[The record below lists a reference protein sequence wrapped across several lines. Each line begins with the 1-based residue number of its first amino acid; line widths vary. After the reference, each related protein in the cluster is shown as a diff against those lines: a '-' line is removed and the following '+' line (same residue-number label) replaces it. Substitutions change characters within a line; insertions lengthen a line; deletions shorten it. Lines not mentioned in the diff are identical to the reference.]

1 MSTISSKYH
10 EYSFC
15 MWLSWLLIKLST
27 NPPLFVLIDML
38 CNRYGGR
45 QATQLCAPF
54 IPCLYLPL
62 SEWNKIYIMLCY
74 VMLVFKKGNSRV
86 NYNWYYNGTQLT
98 VTNRIPYLGLLFSSN
113 GSFHQAQLTLA
124 GQANKAVY
132 MLCRKLSKFS
142 NLKPDFMLDLFDKF
156 IAPILNYGCEVWGFH
171 PAPNI
176 ELIALRFYKNILG
189 VKKSTQNDFV
199 YGELGRTPMIVIRHM
214 RIIKYWLNIVM
225 GNKSPYVAG
234 LYHFFMRQV
243 DINNKPSWVRSVK
256 TLLSRKGFGDVWV
269 NQGVEDIDIFMNI
282 FKQRL
287 IDTFRQEWH
296 GRLQESSRARFYRVV
311 KPQHQL
317 SKYLQC
323 VTYKPH
329 RMALS
334 RFIMSSHCLC
344 VETGRWRR
352 PDPIPYERRYCA
364 SCRNKIE
371 DEYHMLFECELYDEL
386 RNTLIPRYFRTRPSM
401 FKLIEFINS
410 ASNKQI
416 RGLAKFVYNAFKIRS
431 NLVWPTG
438 NHSICAY
445 TFELFMLLLTFC
457 SCFVWFHALVTDLL
471 PCWPCVFL
479 SYLYI
484 SRLYGPVASKAIQ

>member
-1 MSTISSKYH
+1 
-10 EYSFC
+10 
-15 MWLSWLLIKLST
+15 
-27 NPPLFVLIDML
+27 
-38 CNRYGGR
+38 
-45 QATQLCAPF
+45 
-54 IPCLYLPL
+54 
-62 SEWNKIYIMLCY
+62 
-74 VMLVFKKGNSRV
+74 
-86 NYNWYYNGTQLT
+86 
-98 VTNRIPYLGLLFSSN
+98 
-113 GSFHQAQLTLA
+113 
-124 GQANKAVY
+124 
-132 MLCRKLSKFS
+132 
-142 NLKPDFMLDLFDKF
+142 
-156 IAPILNYGCEVWGFH
+156 
-171 PAPNI
+171 
-176 ELIALRFYKNILG
+176 
-189 VKKSTQNDFV
+189 
-199 YGELGRTPMIVIRHM
+199 
-214 RIIKYWLNIVM
+214 
-225 GNKSPYVAG
+225 
-234 LYHFFMRQV
+234 
-243 DINNKPSWVRSVK
+243 
-256 TLLSRKGFGDVWV
+256 
-269 NQGVEDIDIFMNI
+269 
-282 FKQRL
+282 
-287 IDTFRQEWH
+287 
-296 GRLQESSRARFYRVV
+296 
-311 KPQHQL
+311 
-317 SKYLQC
+317 
-323 VTYKPH
+323 
-329 RMALS
+329 MALS

-484 SRLYGPVASKAIQ
+484 SRLYGLWPLKRFNKNLNLNLNYNNFIYNAR